1 MPNNDRLLL
10 PSPPQ
15 ASLSLERK
23 LAVDPAV
30 LARSGIVSEDELVRT
45 GVKPIL
51 VAARAS
57 GERTPASLRRG
68 RHAAGVLSRDEAVH
82 PAHRRA
88 SPAPAS
94 PSVASTSP
102 DPRLPVHLLEDS
114 VPSRPRGLDEDA
126 PRDSRDSSAARE
138 SDESRPRSL
147 RGGGREVV
155 GRDRLPS
162 SREMVDAFTARSA
175 LETNTVRR
183 LRVRF
188 ETNASSNLFPGGG
201 VDDARLPPAPVSL
214 PSARAAESDDARER
228 RVALANFEAS
238 RRRDE
243 PDARGR
249 VRRILG
255 RLWKGSALGT
265 FHAWREFARGRRHGR
280 DAAAFAAETLSPILA
295 TRPRARTETQLETIR
310 AFLVERDERFAD
322 LPRREALDL
331 CRRAREESFEEGDVV
346 RAVGEDDDV
355 VFACVVGAAS
365 DWPEEEEERT
375 VATDEENEAGPNIA
389 AKTDAN
395 VDPTNEAYEASSA
408 NAAPVS
414 AHPVSARDPR
424 AIRTHVPGARCFGEP
439 PSSRAGPRAWTTV
452 ADASSRFLI
461 LSPEDCSGT
470 SWERPELTRRKRVD
484 FLCRLPCFDA
494 CTLAE
499 LAAIASHLDPREFEP
514 GAALANQGQ
523 ECPGV
528 FLILAGEVAVERR
541 VDLDAA
547 RAAKAAKAA
556 KAARD
561 DTGEAP
567 KALDA
572 IFRDDAQRDAYF
584 DFVTSRVGAARARG
598 ASIRD
603 VRLGVVGPFGVVGGA
618 DCLDRSPANC
628 FLVASGPK
636 PVRALHPRTPIFDVR
651 VAAAASAFFRARCAA
666 TQTDDAIRE
675 TIRARALEASERRR
689 ARVEATPEGFRLRR
703 FEPPR
708 AITRRGAR
716 SPPRAPRRRSIVGSP
731 IEASPPPPPPPPR
744 TPQTRSWNARTRSRI
759 LRRRFRRRLRETS
772 PSPETRTRGGP
783 RARARVVRASFRG
796 RSPRGDWPPRRRGVR
811 LGVRA
816 RRRRGVAARSA
827 ARRRPAATIAVGGVR
842 VSGGGYAPSSAMA
855 RKTKRRVASSNLR
868 EALFGVGSELPPP
881 PPRVGVAEART
892 RAARARGRRATA
904 KIRSV
909 SRRRRRERR
918 GRVGARRPK
927 CWNRNRNRNRGRRR
941 SRGGGA
947 TRGGVFRRG
956 DARRSA
962 SHRRRITRRERR
974 VTSRA
979 TRRRTATTRRRVARV
994 RRVQFETLE
1003 RGRVAR
1009 TPPRAVPRRRARAG
1023 ATREPLERARGR
1035 AAERRV
1041 RDGAGPATPPGSRR
1055 RETRRRGR
1063 TRDDV
1068 IVRADPWARRRRP
1081 IAARVAATPPPTT
1094 VFSANVATTSSS
1106 RWRDSSRTIAHPG
1119 KCATNCAWS
1128 RPRRPRRRA
1137 TDRFDSRGGPGT
1149 PCFSARRAKTRT
1161 KTSRNPPDGGDARWS
1176 LSPRVSAPSS
1186 EDGTNTRPNR
1196 TRDRPPGDG
1205 STRARMRWT
1214 PRGISPWA
1222 PPRARRLWTSR
1233 RGARSERRTANRE
1246 TPPRDCATSPR
1257 RVEAGARRFD
1267 RARRVSQD
1275 ARPRGWDD
1283 GGGVRGVPSRRRLGR
1298 GTLRRTLG
1306 RVRVRGGK
1314 RSRARAR
1321 VRASRPGTRTIRD
1334 EKGDGEEG
1342 DGERGDGAGGGGVS
1356 TDGARGDGAGGGG
1369 VSTDGALRAR
1379 RRRERG
1385 AGDVSTIDAARSESA
1400 RSARARRRWWSE
1412 GSERRRGVARV
1423 ESKVCRASSSR

>member
-201 VDDARLPPAPVSL
+201 VDDAASSPGSVSL

-346 RAVGEDDDV
+346 RAVREDDDV

-636 PVRALHPRTPIFDVR
+636 PVRALHLSHANFRRLV
-651 VAAAASAFFRARCAA
+651 VGAAATHFFARCAA

-703 FEPPR
+703 FTPPR
-708 AITRRGAR
+708 ADHETRRAIAAAR
-716 SPPRAPRRRSIVGSP
+716 AEEAFDRGLADRGIASAAAASAAHTADALLERANALPDSPKTFPKTSPGNVAVSRDADPGEDRAPALASFVPRSVDVRRAEIGRRDAAGY
-731 IEASPPPPPPPPR
+731 AS
-744 TPQTRSWNARTRSRI
+744 ACA
-759 LRRRFRRRLRETS
+759 
-772 PSPETRTRGGP
+772 RGGDAEWP
-783 RARARVVRASFRG
+783 LQRG
-796 RSPRGDWPPRRRGVR
+796 
-811 LGVRA
+811 A
-816 RRRRGVAARSA
+816 Y
-827 ARRRPAATIAVGGVR
+827 RPAATIAVGGVR

-892 RAARARGRRATA
+892 RATRA
-904 KIRSV
+904 
-909 SRRRRRERR
+909 
-918 GRVGARRPK
+918 VGARRQK
-927 CWNRNRNRNRGRRR
+927 YVQFLGDVAAKDAGELARVDRNVGTETGTGTADVADRAAEARRAAA
-941 SRGGGA
+941 SFAEA
-947 TRGGVFRRG
+947 THADRLRIVDELRDANAALLRARRDGERRRRG
-956 DARRSA
+956 DASHA
-962 SHRRRITRRERR
+962 SDASSSKPSSVDAWLGLLPAPSPVDAHAPARLVNLSNAPAGERRRGA
-974 VTSRA
+974 SG
-979 TRRRTATTRRRVARV
+979 TARD
-994 RRVQFETLE
+994 
-1003 RGRVAR
+1003 
-1009 TPPRAVPRRRARAG
+1009 PRRRLDRDAG
-1023 ATREPLERARGR
+1023 K
-1035 AAERRV
+1035 
-1041 RDGAGPATPPGSRR
+1041 
-1055 RETRRRGR
+1055 
-1063 TRDDV
+1063 RDD
-1068 IVRADPWARRRRP
+1068 ADER
-1081 IAARVAATPPPTT
+1081 
-1094 VFSANVATTSSS
+1094 ATTSSS
-1106 RWRDSSRTIAHPG
+1106 AGSVGATTASDRRAGRGDAAADDGFFCERRDDVVVAVARLVAHDRAPWEMRDELCVVAAEATAETRDGSIRFARWSGDALFF
-1119 KCATNCAWS
+1119 CATRENPDEDLAKS
-1128 RPRRPRRRA
+1128 ARRRRRA
-1137 TDRFDSRGGPGT
+1137 MVALA
-1149 PCFSARRAKTRT
+1149 ARLRAFVRRWHEHKT
-1161 KTSRNPPDGGDARWS
+1161 KSYA
-1176 LSPRVSAPSS
+1176 
-1186 EDGTNTRPNR
+1186 
-1196 TRDRPPGDG
+1196 RPPPGGWLDPREDAMDPAGDLAVG
-1205 STRARMRWT
+1205 VAAGAAFVDLAAGGALRAAD
-1214 PRGISPWA
+1214 G
-1222 PPRARRLWTSR
+1222 
-1233 RGARSERRTANRE
+1233 E
-1246 TPPRDCATSPR
+1246 PRDA
-1257 RVEAGARRFD
+1257 AARLCD
-1267 RARRVSQD
+1267 LAAES
-1275 ARPRGWDD
+1275 
-1283 GGGVRGVPSRRRLGR
+1283 GGGVRVDS
-1298 GTLRRTLG
+1298 T
-1306 RVRVRGGK
+1306 VRDACRK
-1314 RSRARAR
+1314 
-1321 VRASRPGTRTIRD
+1321 THD
-1334 EKGDGEEG
+1334 L
-1342 DGERGDGAGGGGVS
+1342 AGGTMEAAFGGYRVEGGS
-1356 TDGARGDGAGGGG
+1356 DAGLSDGHSDG
-1369 VSTDGALRAR
+1369 
-1379 RRRERG
+1379 RE
-1385 AGDVSTIDAARSESA
+1385 SEEENA
-1400 RSARARRRWWSE
+1400 
-1412 GSERRRGVARV
+1412 VARV
-1423 ESKVCRASSSR
+1423 PASVPLVRGRERFGTRRETVRRETVRGETVREVVGCRRTARCALGGAAKEALETFRRSTPRVRKAPGARAP

>member
-15 ASLSLERK
+15 ASLPLERK

-162 SREMVDAFTARSA
+162 SREVVDAFTARSA

-201 VDDARLPPAPVSL
+201 VDDATSSPGSVSL

-310 AFLVERDERFAD
+310 AFLAERDERFAD

-395 VDPTNEAYEASSA
+395 VDPADEASSA

-414 AHPVSARDPR
+414 APANPVSAPAYPVSAPANPVSARDPR

-470 SWERPELTRRKRVD
+470 SWEQPELTRRKRVD

-499 LAAIASHLDPREFEP
+499 LAAIASHLNLREFEP

-528 FLILAGEVAVERR
+528 FCILAGEVAVERR

-547 RAAKAAKAA
+547 RATEATKAA
-556 KAARD
+556 KAAREAS
-561 DTGEAP
+561 GEAP

-628 FLVASGPK
+628 FLVASGTK
-636 PVRALHPRTPIFDVR
+636 PVRALHLSHANFRRLV
-651 VAAAASAFFRARCAA
+651 VGAAATHFFARCAA

-675 TIRARALEASERRR
+675 TIRARALEGTERRR

-703 FEPPR
+703 FKPPR
-708 AITRRGAR
+708 ADHETRRAIAAAR
-716 SPPRAPRRRSIVGSP
+716 AEEAFDRGLADRGIASAFAAAASAAHTADALLERANALPDSPKTFPKTSPGNVAVSRDADPGEDRAPALASFVPRSVDVRRAEIGRRDAAGY
-731 IEASPPPPPPPPR
+731 AS
-744 TPQTRSWNARTRSRI
+744 
-759 LRRRFRRRLRETS
+759 
-772 PSPETRTRGGP
+772 
-783 RARARVVRASFRG
+783 ARARG
-796 RSPRGDWPPRRRGVR
+796 GDAEWPLQRGVY
-811 LGVRA
+811 
-816 RRRRGVAARSA
+816 
-827 ARRRPAATIAVGGVR
+827 RPAAMTAVGGVR

-855 RKTKRRVASSNLR
+855 RETKRRVASSNLR
-868 EALFGVGSELPPP
+868 EALFGVGGELPPP

-892 RAARARGRRATA
+892 RATRM
-904 KIRSV
+904 
-909 SRRRRRERR
+909 
-918 GRVGARRPK
+918 VGARWQKYVQFLGDVAAKDAGEFARVDRNIGTESGTGTADIA
-927 CWNRNRNRNRGRRR
+927 NRAAEARRAAA
-941 SRGGGA
+941 SFAEA
-947 TRGGVFRRG
+947 THADRLRIVDELRDANAALLRARRDGERRRRG
-956 DARRSA
+956 DASHA
-962 SHRRRITRRERR
+962 SNASSSKPSSVDAWLGLLPAPSPVDAHAPARLVNLSNAPAGERRRGA
-974 VTSRA
+974 SG
-979 TRRRTATTRRRVARV
+979 TARD
-994 RRVQFETLE
+994 
-1003 RGRVAR
+1003 
-1009 TPPRAVPRRRARAG
+1009 PRRRLDRDAG
-1023 ATREPLERARGR
+1023 K
-1035 AAERRV
+1035 
-1041 RDGAGPATPPGSRR
+1041 
-1055 RETRRRGR
+1055 
-1063 TRDDV
+1063 RDD
-1068 IVRADPWARRRRP
+1068 ADER
-1081 IAARVAATPPPTT
+1081 
-1094 VFSANVATTSSS
+1094 ATTSSS
-1106 RWRDSSRTIAHPG
+1106 AGSVGATTASDRRAGRGDAAADDGFFCERRDDVVVAVARLVAHDRAPWEMRDELCVVAAEATTETRDGSIRFARWSGDALFF
-1119 KCATNCAWS
+1119 CATRENPDEDSAKS
-1128 RPRRPRRRA
+1128 AKRRRRA
-1137 TDRFDSRGGPGT
+1137 MVNLA
-1149 PCFSARRAKTRT
+1149 ARLRAFVRRWHEHKT
-1161 KTSRNPPDGGDARWS
+1161 KSYA
-1176 LSPRVSAPSS
+1176 
-1186 EDGTNTRPNR
+1186 
-1196 TRDRPPGDG
+1196 RPPPGGWLDP
-1205 STRARMRWT
+1205 ARTRWT

-1222 PPRARRLWTSR
+1222 SPRARRLWTSR
-1233 RGARSERRTANRE
+1233 RGGRSERRTANPE

-1257 RVEAGARRFD
+1257 RVEGGARRFD

-1275 ARPRGWDD
+1275 ARTRGWDE
-1283 GGGVRGVPSRRRLGR
+1283 GGGVRGVPSRGYRQRRTSG
-1298 GTLRRTLG
+1298 TLG
-1306 RVRVRGGK
+1306 RKLRRGRVRGGK
-1314 RSRARAR
+1314 RGRARAR

-1334 EKGDGEEG
+1334 EEG
-1342 DGERGDGAGGGGVS
+1342 DGEGGDGEGAGGVS
-1356 TDGARGDGAGGGG
+1356 TDGA
-1369 VSTDGALRAR
+1369 RAR

-1385 AGDVSTIDAARSESA
+1385 AGDVSTNDDA
-1400 RSARARRRWWSE
+1400 
-1412 GSERRRGVARV
+1412 
-1423 ESKVCRASSSR
+1423 

>member
-201 VDDARLPPAPVSL
+201 VDDAASSPGSVSL

-556 KAARD
+556 KAARV

-636 PVRALHPRTPIFDVR
+636 PVRALHLSHANFRRLV
-651 VAAAASAFFRARCAA
+651 VGAAATHFFARCAA

-708 AITRRGAR
+708 PDAADA
-716 SPPRAPRRRSIVGSP
+716 RAPRRRSIVGSP

-744 TPQTRSWNARTRSRI
+744 TPQTRSGTRERAPGFSEDVSED
-759 LRRRFRRRLRETS
+759 FQDVSETS
-772 PSPETRTRGGP
+772 PSPETRTRED
-783 RARARVVRASFRG
+783 RARARVVVPVPWTF
-796 RSPRGDWPPRRRGVR
+796 
-811 LGVRA
+811 
-816 RRRRGVAARSA
+816 A
-827 ARRRPAATIAVGGVR
+827 ARRLAAAT
-842 VSGGGYAPSSAMA
+842 
-855 RKTKRRVASSNLR
+855 
-868 EALFGVGSELPPP
+868 
-881 PPRVGVAEART
+881 PRG
-892 RAARARGRRATA
+892 
-904 KIRSV
+904 
-909 SRRRRRERR
+909 
-918 GRVGARRPK
+918 
-927 CWNRNRNRNRGRRR
+927 
-941 SRGGGA
+941 
-947 TRGGVFRRG
+947 
-956 DARRSA
+956 
-962 SHRRRITRRERR
+962 
-974 VTSRA
+974 
-979 TRRRTATTRRRVARV
+979 
-994 RRVQFETLE
+994 
-1003 RGRVAR
+1003 
-1009 TPPRAVPRRRARAG
+1009 TPRRARAA
-1023 ATREPLERARGR
+1023 ATRSGR
-1035 AAERRV
+1035 C
-1041 RDGAGPATPPGSRR
+1041 S
-1055 RETRRRGR
+1055 
-1063 TRDDV
+1063 
-1068 IVRADPWARRRRP
+1068 
-1081 IAARVAATPPPTT
+1081 AARTA
-1094 VFSANVATTSSS
+1094 
-1106 RWRDSSRTIAHPG
+1106 
-1119 KCATNCAWS
+1119 
-1128 RPRRPRRRA
+1128 PRRR
-1137 TDRFDSRGGPGT
+1137 
-1149 PCFSARRAKTRT
+1149 
-1161 KTSRNPPDGGDARWS
+1161 
-1176 LSPRVSAPSS
+1176 
-1186 EDGTNTRPNR
+1186 
-1196 TRDRPPGDG
+1196 
-1205 STRARMRWT
+1205 
-1214 PRGISPWA
+1214 
-1222 PPRARRLWTSR
+1222 
-1233 RGARSERRTANRE
+1233 
-1246 TPPRDCATSPR
+1246 
-1257 RVEAGARRFD
+1257 
-1267 RARRVSQD
+1267 
-1275 ARPRGWDD
+1275 
-1283 GGGVRGVPSRRRLGR
+1283 
-1298 GTLRRTLG
+1298 
-1306 RVRVRGGK
+1306 
-1314 RSRARAR
+1314 
-1321 VRASRPGTRTIRD
+1321 
-1334 EKGDGEEG
+1334 
-1342 DGERGDGAGGGGVS
+1342 
-1356 TDGARGDGAGGGG
+1356 
-1369 VSTDGALRAR
+1369 
-1379 RRRERG
+1379 
-1385 AGDVSTIDAARSESA
+1385 
-1400 RSARARRRWWSE
+1400 
-1412 GSERRRGVARV
+1412 
-1423 ESKVCRASSSR
+1423 

>member
-15 ASLSLERK
+15 ASLPLERK

-126 PRDSRDSSAARE
+126 PRDTRDSSAARE

-162 SREMVDAFTARSA
+162 SREVVDAFTARSA

-201 VDDARLPPAPVSL
+201 VDDATSSPGSVSL

-280 DAAAFAAETLSPILA
+280 DAAVFAAETLSPILA

-375 VATDEENEAGPNIA
+375 VATDEENEAGPNLA

-514 GAALANQGQ
+514 GAALASQGQ

-556 KAARD
+556 RD
-561 DTGEAP
+561 DSGEAP

-636 PVRALHPRTPIFDVR
+636 PVRALHLSHANFRRLV
-651 VAAAASAFFRARCAA
+651 VGAAATHFFARCAA

-675 TIRARALEASERRR
+675 TIRARALEGTERRR

-703 FEPPR
+703 FKPPR
-708 AITRRGAR
+708 ADHETRRAIAAAR
-716 SPPRAPRRRSIVGSP
+716 AEEAFDRGLADRGIASAFAAAASAAHTADALLERANALPDSPKTFAKTSPGNVAVSRDADPGEDRAPALASFVPRSVDVRRAEIGRRDAAGY
-731 IEASPPPPPPPPR
+731 AS
-744 TPQTRSWNARTRSRI
+744 
-759 LRRRFRRRLRETS
+759 
-772 PSPETRTRGGP
+772 
-783 RARARVVRASFRG
+783 ARARGGDAEWPLQRG
-796 RSPRGDWPPRRRGVR
+796 AYRP
-811 LGVRA
+811 
-816 RRRRGVAARSA
+816 SA
-827 ARRRPAATIAVGGVR
+827 MTAVGGVR

-855 RKTKRRVASSNLR
+855 RETKRRVASSNLR
-868 EALFGVGSELPPP
+868 EALFGVGGELPPP

-892 RAARARGRRATA
+892 RATRM
-904 KIRSV
+904 
-909 SRRRRRERR
+909 
-918 GRVGARRPK
+918 VGARWQKYIQFLGDVAAKDAGEFARVD
-927 CWNRNRNRNRGRRR
+927 RNIGTETGTGTADVADRAAEARRAAASFAEATHADRLRIVDELRNANAALLRARRDGER
-941 SRGGGA
+941 R
-947 TRGGVFRRG
+947 RRG
-956 DARRSA
+956 DASHA
-962 SHRRRITRRERR
+962 SNASSSKPSSVDAWLGLLPAPSPVDAHAPARLVNLSNAPAGERRRGA
-974 VTSRA
+974 SG
-979 TRRRTATTRRRVARV
+979 TARD
-994 RRVQFETLE
+994 
-1003 RGRVAR
+1003 
-1009 TPPRAVPRRRARAG
+1009 PRRRLDRDAG
-1023 ATREPLERARGR
+1023 K
-1035 AAERRV
+1035 
-1041 RDGAGPATPPGSRR
+1041 
-1055 RETRRRGR
+1055 
-1063 TRDDV
+1063 RDD
-1068 IVRADPWARRRRP
+1068 ADER
-1081 IAARVAATPPPTT
+1081 
-1094 VFSANVATTSSS
+1094 ATTSSS
-1106 RWRDSSRTIAHPG
+1106 AGSVGATTASDRRAGRGDAAADDGFFCERRDDVVVAVARLVAHDRAPWEMRDELCVVAAEATAETRDGSIRFARWSGDALFF
-1119 KCATNCAWS
+1119 CATRENPDEDFAKS
-1128 RPRRPRRRA
+1128 AKRRRRA
-1137 TDRFDSRGGPGT
+1137 MVTLA
-1149 PCFSARRAKTRT
+1149 ARLRAFVRRWHEHKT
-1161 KTSRNPPDGGDARWS
+1161 KSYA
-1176 LSPRVSAPSS
+1176 
-1186 EDGTNTRPNR
+1186 
-1196 TRDRPPGDG
+1196 RPPPGGWLDPCEDAMDPAGDLAVG
-1205 STRARMRWT
+1205 VAAGAAFVDLAAGGALRAAD
-1214 PRGISPWA
+1214 G
-1222 PPRARRLWTSR
+1222 
-1233 RGARSERRTANRE
+1233 E
-1246 TPPRDCATSPR
+1246 PRDA
-1257 RVEAGARRFD
+1257 AARLCD
-1267 RARRVSQD
+1267 LAAES
-1275 ARPRGWDD
+1275 
-1283 GGGVRGVPSRRRLGR
+1283 GGGVRVDSTVRDACRKTHDLAGGTMEAAFGGYRVEGGSDAGLSDGNSDGYESEEENAVARVPASVPLVRGRERFGTRRETVIGETVIGETVRRETVR
-1298 GTLRRTLG
+1298 GKTVRELVGCRRT
-1306 RVRVRGGK
+1306 
-1314 RSRARAR
+1314 ARALGGAAKEALETFR
-1321 VRASRPGTRTIRD
+1321 RTTPRNR
-1334 EKGDGEEG
+1334 K
-1342 DGERGDGAGGGGVS
+1342 A
-1356 TDGARGDGAGGGG
+1356 
-1369 VSTDGALRAR
+1369 
-1379 RRRERG
+1379 
-1385 AGDVSTIDAARSESA
+1385 
-1400 RSARARRRWWSE
+1400 
-1412 GSERRRGVARV
+1412 RGVARV
-1423 ESKVCRASSSR
+1423 ESKV